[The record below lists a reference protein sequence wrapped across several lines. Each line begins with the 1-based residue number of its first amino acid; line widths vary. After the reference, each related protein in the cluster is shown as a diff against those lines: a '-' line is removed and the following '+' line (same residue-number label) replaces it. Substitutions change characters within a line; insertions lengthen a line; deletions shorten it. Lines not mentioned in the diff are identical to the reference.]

1 MLGVKCE
8 HVCIYKV
15 LLRLDV
21 WINARIG
28 AAMTLVYIPA
38 HASREVSMR
47 GGSGNTKTRTARE
60 RVAVVY

>member
-1 MLGVKCE
+1 MNMCVF
-8 HVCIYKV
+8 VRDVSIDA
-15 LLRLDV
+15 RL
-21 WINARIG
+21 G

-47 GGSGNTKTRTARE
+47 GGSGTTKTRRARD